1 MWRLIDFSPF
11 FALGIAARFG
21 LDAAERFYVAALVA
35 FAAGLASVVRG
46 RRVNPLITGA
56 LLWFPFVAAAY
67 LAGVGTAGQ
76 LEEPLLFA
84 FILAVG
90 LYETIANPRGF
101 VDAVH
106 ADRAAVRR
114 LSLPLILATIA
125 AFALSYLLRG
135 DIALAGV
142 LPYALLFLAQAW
154 LRRKLAAL
162 PSPAVQSSLS

>member
-11 FALGIAARFG
+11 FALGIAERFG
-21 LDAAERFYVAALVA
+21 LGAAGRFYVAALVA
-35 FAAGLASVVRG
+35 AAAGLASVVWG

-56 LLWFPFVAAAY
+56 LLWFIFVAAAY
-67 LAGVGTAGQ
+67 LAGIGAVGR

-84 FILAVG
+84 FVLAVG
-90 LYETIANPRGF
+90 CCETFANPRGF

-114 LSLPLILATIA
+114 LSLPLIVATIA

-154 LRRKLAAL
+154 LRRKLA
-162 PSPAVQSSLS
+162 SIPASTGQSSPS